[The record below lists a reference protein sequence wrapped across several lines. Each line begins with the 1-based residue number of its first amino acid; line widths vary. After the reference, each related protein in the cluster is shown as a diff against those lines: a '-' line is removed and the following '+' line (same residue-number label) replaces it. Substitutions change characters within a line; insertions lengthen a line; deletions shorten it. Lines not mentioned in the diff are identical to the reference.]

1 MKKIIIFT
9 LLLLSFFT
17 LSPISKA
24 EDVGNWTVFKKSSG
38 ESFVYETKN
47 GDTVKLEKKVDET
60 KYRFVLNNNKKLY
73 IDIENKAFAFV
84 NFFESSTYFFLYGAC
99 YREIDQ
105 YSKDAY
111 KPYIIRMNKD
121 LSNSLLHMDLR
132 EDIGNSPYYTS
143 MMEFGADNLIVSEIY
158 NGTFNG
164 ITYNGL
170 YVIHSFDKD
179 LNIKSSIDVANSE
192 VTLSVAYDCIDIKDA
207 RNNHIY
213 FDENFNRLDSYKRE
227 ETIEGYF
234 ELLTDTIVNDEYFP
248 VGSIF
253 SNPGV
258 YVLEDGY
265 HERKVISLN
274 PKITLSGN
282 MEGEFYKESVSYLVS
297 GGMVEI
303 NGEAVN
309 LNGTIYKPGSYTMK
323 VKGIDGY
330 LTQKTFIILPEFLT
344 PIENNTLNVGDTL
357 KFTGNGILNG
367 TIIDSG
373 YTITE
378 PGSYTFYLLAGD
390 RVIDEI
396 KFSVPKV
403 TVTNETKNYIYI
415 IYISVGIVVL
425 IIISVVLLVGKK
437 KHKKEEYTEQTS

>member
-9 LLLLSFFT
+9 LLILSF
-17 LSPISKA
+17 LISAPISKA
-24 EDVGNWTVFKKSSG
+24 EDVGTWNVFKKTNG
-38 ESFVYETKN
+38 ESFIYETKN
-47 GDTVKLEKKVDET
+47 GDTVKLEKKINET

-73 IDIENKAFAFV
+73 IDIENKAFSFV
-84 NFFESSTYFFLYGAC
+84 NFFESSSYFFLYGAC

-105 YSKDAY
+105 FSKDAY

-170 YVIHSFDKD
+170 YVIHSFDED
-179 LNIKSSIDVANSE
+179 LNITSSIDVGDSE

-207 RNNHIY
+207 RNNHMY
-213 FDENFNRLDSYKRE
+213 FDGSFNRLDSYKRE

-234 ELLTDTIVNDEYFP
+234 ELLTDTIVNDEYYP
-248 VGSIF
+248 IGSIF

-274 PKITLSGN
+274 PKITLT
-282 MEGEFYKESVSYLVS
+282 GEMQDEYYKESVSYQVS
-297 GGMVEI
+297 GGIVEI
-303 NGEAVN
+303 NGETCN

-344 PIENNTLNVGDTL
+344 TIENNTLNVGDTL
-357 KFTGNGILNG
+357 KFTGSGILNG
-367 TIIDSG
+367 TIIESG

-378 PGSYTFYLLAGD
+378 PGNYTFYLLAGD
-390 RVIDEI
+390 KVIEEI

-403 TVTNETKNYIYI
+403 TVTTETKNNVYI
-415 IYISVGIVVL
+415 IYICVGIAVL
-425 IIISVVLLVGKK
+425 IAIAVILLTSKK
-437 KHKKEEYTEQTS
+437 KPKPTENEQTP

>member
-9 LLLLSFFT
+9 LLILAFLIS
-17 LSPISKA
+17 SPISKA
-24 EDVGNWTVFKKSSG
+24 EDVGTWNVFKKSNG

-47 GDTVKLEKKVDET
+47 GDTVKLEKKVNET

-73 IDIENKAFAFV
+73 IDIENKAFSFV
-84 NFFESSTYFFLYGAC
+84 NFFESSSYFFLYGAC

-105 YSKDAY
+105 FSKDAY

-170 YVIHSFDKD
+170 YVIHSFDED
-179 LNIKSSIDVANSE
+179 LNITSSIDVGDSE

-207 RNNHIY
+207 RNNHMY
-213 FDENFNRLDSYKRE
+213 FDGSFNRLDSYKRE

-234 ELLTDTIVNDEYFP
+234 ELLTDTIVNDEYYP

-274 PKITLSGN
+274 PKITLT
-282 MEGEFYKESVSYLVS
+282 GEMQDEYYKESVSYQVS
-297 GGMVEI
+297 GGIVEI
-303 NGEAVN
+303 NGETCN

-323 VKGIDGY
+323 VKGMDGY
-330 LTQKTFIILPEFLT
+330 LTQKSFIILPEFLT
-344 PIENNTLNVGDTL
+344 TIENNTLNVGDTL
-357 KFTGNGILNG
+357 KFTGSGILNG
-367 TIIDSG
+367 TIIESG

-378 PGSYTFYLLAGD
+378 PGNYTFYLLAGD
-390 RVIDEI
+390 RVIEEI

-403 TVTNETKNYIYI
+403 TVTTETKNNVYI
-415 IYISVGIVVL
+415 IYICVGIAVL
-425 IIISVVLLVGKK
+425 IAIVVILLTSKK
-437 KHKKEEYTEQTS
+437 KPKPTENEQTS

>member
-9 LLLLSFFT
+9 LLILSF
-17 LSPISKA
+17 LISSPISKA
-24 EDVGNWTVFKKSSG
+24 EDVGTWNVFKKSNG

-73 IDIENKAFAFV
+73 IDIENKAFSFV
-84 NFFESSTYFFLYGAC
+84 NFFESSSYFFLYGAC

-105 YSKDAY
+105 FSKDAY

-170 YVIHSFDKD
+170 YVIHSFDED
-179 LNIKSSIDVANSE
+179 LNITSSIDVGDSE

-207 RNNHIY
+207 RNNHMY
-213 FDENFNRLDSYKRE
+213 FDGSFNRLDSYKRE

-234 ELLTDTIVNDEYFP
+234 ELLTDTIVNDEYYP

-274 PKITLSGN
+274 PKITLT
-282 MEGEFYKESVSYLVS
+282 GEMQDEYYKESVSYQVS
-297 GGMVEI
+297 GGIVEI
-303 NGEAVN
+303 NGETCN

-330 LTQKTFIILPEFLT
+330 LTQKSFIILPEFLT
-344 PIENNTLNVGDTL
+344 TIENNTLNVGDTL
-357 KFTGNGILNG
+357 KFTGSGILNG
-367 TIIDSG
+367 TIIESG

-378 PGSYTFYLLAGD
+378 PGNYTFYLLAGD

-403 TVTNETKNYIYI
+403 TVTTETKNNVYI
-415 IYISVGIVVL
+415 IYICVGIAVL
-425 IIISVVLLVGKK
+425 IAIAVILLTSKK
-437 KHKKEEYTEQTS
+437 KPKPTENEQTP

>member
-9 LLLLSFFT
+9 LLILSF
-17 LSPISKA
+17 LISSPISKA
-24 EDVGNWTVFKKSSG
+24 EDVGTWNVFKKSNG

-47 GDTVKLEKKVDET
+47 GDTVKLEKKVNET

-73 IDIENKAFAFV
+73 IDIENKAFSFV
-84 NFFESSTYFFLYGAC
+84 NFFESSSYFFLYGAC

-105 YSKDAY
+105 FSKDAY

-170 YVIHSFDKD
+170 YVIHSFDED
-179 LNIKSSIDVANSE
+179 LNITSSIDVGDSE

-207 RNNHIY
+207 RNNHMY
-213 FDENFNRLDSYKRE
+213 FDGSFNRLDSYKRE

-234 ELLTDTIVNDEYFP
+234 ELLTDTIVNDEYYP

-274 PKITLSGN
+274 PKITLT
-282 MEGEFYKESVSYLVS
+282 GEMQDEYYKESVSYQVS
-297 GGMVEI
+297 GGIVEI
-303 NGEAVN
+303 NGETCN
-309 LNGTIYKPGSYTMK
+309 LNGTIYKPGNYTMK

-344 PIENNTLNVGDTL
+344 LIENNTLNVGDTL
-357 KFTGNGILNG
+357 KFTGSGILNG
-367 TIIDSG
+367 TIIESG

-378 PGSYTFYLLAGD
+378 PGNYTFYLLAGD
-390 RVIDEI
+390 KLIEEI

-403 TVTNETKNYIYI
+403 TVTTETKNNVYI
-415 IYISVGIVVL
+415 IYICVGIAVL
-425 IIISVVLLVGKK
+425 IAIAVILLTSKK
-437 KHKKEEYTEQTS
+437 KPKPTENEQTS

>member
-9 LLLLSFFT
+9 LLILSF
-17 LSPISKA
+17 LISSPISKA
-24 EDVGNWTVFKKSSG
+24 EDVGTWNVFKKSNG

-47 GDTVKLEKKVDET
+47 GDTVKLEKKVGET

-73 IDIENKAFAFV
+73 IDIENKAFSFV
-84 NFFESSTYFFLYGAC
+84 NFFESSSYFFLYGAC

-105 YSKDAY
+105 FSKDAY

-170 YVIHSFDKD
+170 YVIHSFDED
-179 LNIKSSIDVANSE
+179 LNITSSIDVGDSE

-207 RNNHIY
+207 RNNHMY
-213 FDENFNRLDSYKRE
+213 FDGSFNRLDSYKRE

-234 ELLTDTIVNDEYFP
+234 ELLTDTIVNDEYYP

-274 PKITLSGN
+274 PKITLT
-282 MEGEFYKESVSYLVS
+282 GEMQDEYYKESVSYQVS
-297 GGMVEI
+297 GGIVEI
-303 NGEAVN
+303 NGETCN

-330 LTQKTFIILPEFLT
+330 LTQKSFIILPEFLT
-344 PIENNTLNVGDTL
+344 TIENNTLNVGDTL
-357 KFTGNGILNG
+357 KFTGSGILNG
-367 TIIDSG
+367 TIIESG

-378 PGSYTFYLLAGD
+378 PGNYTFYLLAGD
-390 RVIDEI
+390 RVIEEI

-403 TVTNETKNYIYI
+403 TVTTETKNNVYI
-415 IYISVGIVVL
+415 IYICVGIAVL
-425 IIISVVLLVGKK
+425 IAIAVILLTSKK
-437 KHKKEEYTEQTS
+437 KPKPTDNEQTP